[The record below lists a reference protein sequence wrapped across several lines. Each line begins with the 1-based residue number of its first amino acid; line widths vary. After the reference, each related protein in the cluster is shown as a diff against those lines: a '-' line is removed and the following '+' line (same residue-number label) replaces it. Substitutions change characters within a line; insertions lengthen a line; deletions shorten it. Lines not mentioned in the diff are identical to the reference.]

1 MSQCK
6 KWDWIR
12 IKISLSCFTTFY
24 ATKELTWSYLLC
36 SVSCLCAMRSILF
49 CLEVTVTEPPPLLT
63 ALGLPILVVAAPATA
78 KILKIV

>member
-1 MSQCK
+1 MGLDPNQNFFE
-6 KWDWIR
+6 
-12 IKISLSCFTTFY
+12 LLHHFY
-24 ATKELTWSYLLC
+24 ATKELTWSYVLC
-36 SVSCLCAMRSILF
+36 SVSCLCAMRRILF